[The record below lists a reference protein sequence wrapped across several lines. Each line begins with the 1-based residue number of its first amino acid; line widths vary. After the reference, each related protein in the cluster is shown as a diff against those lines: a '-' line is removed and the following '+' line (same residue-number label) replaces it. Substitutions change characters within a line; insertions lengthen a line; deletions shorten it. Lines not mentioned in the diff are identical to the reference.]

1 MSLLGDIGNDSYT
14 SHILSHNEM
23 ARREGMNSQKGMNI
37 RYDGRPSVFL
47 ISTASHAEAWEAQR
61 NLLIYDGH
69 DATTAG
75 AAKWSI
81 DQPMYKEEGILSD
94 NGKFY
99 KEAMAAK
106 DGKREVM
113 QIQVYEW
120 LAAGV
125 WYDKGLFEL
134 VDATYLDQDG
144 RKVFKFFLKPI
155 GDLTDTYGIERM
167 ISNLDK
173 QDAYERNNGACA
185 LCGATLG
192 LRFISSLSGCQLL
205 CSVHTSSAIQGF
217 L

>member
-1 MSLLGDIGNDSYT
+1 MNFLGDIGNNPYV
-14 SHILSHNEM
+14 SHIISHNEM

-47 ISTASHAEAWEAQR
+47 MSTASHAEVWDQVH

-75 AAKWSI
+75 AAKKTI

-99 KEAMAAK
+99 KEALAFK

-113 QIQVYEW
+113 HIQVYDW
-120 LAAGV
+120 LDSGV
-125 WYDKGLFEL
+125 WYDKGLFDL
-134 VDATYLDQDG
+134 VDATYLDEGG

-155 GDLTDTYGIERM
+155 GDLTDKYGIERM
-167 ISNLDK
+167 IPLKEK
-173 QDAYERNNGACA
+173 QEIYERNHGACA

-192 LRFISSLSGCQLL
+192 LHFARVPSGYQLF
-205 CSVHTSSAIQGF
+205 CAIHSSSATPSF